1 MLIGHE
7 KLIKIY
13 TRLVKERSLFH
24 GYLFFGDAH
33 IGKYTFAESLAYY
46 IEHGSWERGNL
57 YLNETKIMRPDEKG
71 SIGINAVRE
80 IRKFLSEKPVHAAYR
95 TVIVDDAHTLTPQA
109 QHAFLK
115 IAEEPPSYGLII
127 LVVSNTEALL
137 DTLQSRFQK
146 IYFRRQ
152 KEDVIRTFLKEQYQ
166 YGDEVIDRIVSL
178 SFGSLGVAK
187 RMCEN
192 EQVKRHMEIA
202 MEFVHK
208 PGRRVAI
215 MKDLAT
221 NKEDIEPLLQMI
233 IMVLAANMDR
243 NHRAVR
249 IALERYMIMMSAN
262 TNKRLQMEAI
272 AMNM

>member
-1 MLIGHE
+1 
-7 KLIKIY
+7 
-13 TRLVKERSLFH
+13 
-24 GYLFFGDAH
+24 
-33 IGKYTFAESLAYY
+33 
-46 IEHGSWERGNL
+46 
-57 YLNETKIMRPDEKG
+57 
-71 SIGINAVRE
+71 
-80 IRKFLSEKPVHAAYR
+80 
-95 TVIVDDAHTLTPQA
+95 
-109 QHAFLK
+109 
-115 IAEEPPSYGLII
+115 
-127 LVVSNTEALL
+127 
-137 DTLQSRFQK
+137 
-146 IYFRRQ
+146 
-152 KEDVIRTFLKEQYQ
+152 
-166 YGDEVIDRIVSL
+166 
-178 SFGSLGVAK
+178 
-187 RMCEN
+187 
-192 EQVKRHMEIA
+192 MEIA